1 MANNIVY
8 ISEDD
13 TSTSVAFKPSEFKFA
28 EIGPKTIV
36 PNCPENPCVVIWL
49 DAPVMPPT
57 ATSVA
62 AFSYPIVL
70 GGTGMTAA
78 QAQTALESVY
88 TAVDAYYTSLV
99 S

>member
-8 ISEDD
+8 IAEND
-13 TSTSVAFKPSEFKFA
+13 TNTSVAFKPSEFKYA
-28 EIGPKTIV
+28 EIGPIDVV
-36 PNCPENPCVVIWL
+36 PQCPANPCVVIWI
-49 DAPVMPPT
+49 ANPIFPPT
-57 ATSVA
+57 ATGIG
-62 AFSYPIVL
+62 AFSSAIVL
-70 GGTGMTAA
+70 GGTGMTST